1 MALNLGFVQS
11 QSKDSYHFCSSWWK
25 KTRVFFYTHGFVHY
39 EEYVASLRLT
49 NGLKRNMIERNQMA
63 LQTQEQII
71 ALTWL
76 HCTLFSSDVQF
87 ISV

>member
-1 MALNLGFVQS
+1 LARVRARIPIISAVVGG
-11 QSKDSYHFCSSWWK
+11 K
-25 KTRVFFYTHGFVHY
+25 KHVFFYTHGFVHY